1 MKEKIKELVKTDGAY
16 FLTAFALFVVTLLI
30 TTTTY
35 HGNDFTLQIPTATL
49 FGTISW
55 IGIIALGIPGIFIF
69 RNVDRKQIKLEKIY
83 LIMVIPLGILYMI
96 ANPLGKVPDEDFH
109 ARKAMAIS
117 KGNFF
122 SHANEDGDA
131 VDNLNTKVFELVT
144 RSTSSYEEAINR
156 LKAEETDEEIEMKY
170 TTMALYAPICHLPQG
185 IGMFLARILG
195 GGVSVQCY
203 AARFA
208 NFVVAVFLIYNAIKL
223 APFKKNVVFFLAML
237 PITLNEIASMAAD
250 SLAISMSIFF
260 ICYILH
266 LKYNENKKEI
276 TNKDIVLLAISSTV
290 VALCKIVY
298 IPLVLL
304 LFILPKEKFGNLKKK
319 NIATISIIA
328 GAVILNLIWL
338 IYCSRFLVTFN
349 PGVDSGLQVKYVLRH
364 PITYI
369 LTMFR
374 TLNTYGQMFIVHLFG
389 EGIGSFNAQASVLF
403 VFPCIVIAAMLFFV
417 NDEKDKVKIDVFT
430 KLICLL
436 IFIIIVALIY
446 TSLYVQWT
454 QAKKPIIMGVQA
466 RYFLPIL
473 LLTAIIF
480 NNNKLIF
487 TEKISYRYILLFLL
501 FFNLNALSCI
511 AYTYIN
517 GWVIDYYIK

>member
-1 MKEKIKELVKTDGAY
+1 MKEKFKELAKKDGVY
-16 FLTAFALFVVTLLI
+16 FLASVALLVITLLI

-35 HGNDFTLQIPTATL
+35 HGEDFSLQIPGATL
-49 FGTISW
+49 FGTLSW
-55 IGIIALGIPGIFIF
+55 IGTLVLGIAGIFVF
-69 RNVDRKQIKLEKIY
+69 KDVDRKQIRLEKIY

-96 ANPLGKVPDEDFH
+96 ANPLGRVPDEDYH

-122 SHANEDGDA
+122 SYANEDGDA
-131 VDNLNTKVFELVT
+131 VEELNSKMLELVD
-144 RSTSSYEEAINR
+144 RKTSSYEEAINK
-156 LKAEETDEEIEMKY
+156 LKIVETDEETEMKY
-170 TTMALYAPICHLPQG
+170 TTMALYAPICHLPQA
-185 IGMFLARILG
+185 IGMFLTRIFG
-195 GGVSVQCY
+195 GGVVVQCY
-203 AARFA
+203 AARLA
-208 NFVVAVFLIYNAIKL
+208 NFAVAVFLLYNAIKF
-223 APFKKNVVFFLAML
+223 APFKKNVVFFLAIL

-250 SLAISMSIFF
+250 ALAISMSIFF

-266 LKYNENKKEI
+266 LKFNETKKEI
-276 TNKDIVLLAISSTV
+276 TKKDIVLLAISSVV

-304 LFILPKEKFGNLKKK
+304 LVILPKEKFGNLKQK
-319 NIATISIIA
+319 NIVTISIIA
-328 GAVILNLIWL
+328 GSILLNIVWL

-349 PGVDSGLQVKYVLRH
+349 PGVDSALQVKYILTH

-369 LTMFR
+369 LTCFR
-374 TLNTYGQMFIVHLFG
+374 TLNTYGQMFILHLVG
-389 EGIGSFNAQASVLF
+389 EGVGSFNAQASVLF

-430 KLICLL
+430 KLICLI
-436 IFIIIVALIY
+436 IFVVIVALIY

-454 QAKKPIIMGVQA
+454 EAKKPIITGVQA

-473 LLTAIIF
+473 LLTAIVF

-487 TEKISYRYILLFLL
+487 TEKISFRYILLFLL
-501 FFNLNALSCI
+501 FMNLNAVSSI
-511 AYTYIN
+511 VYTYIN
-517 GWVIDYYIK
+517 GWIIDYYIK

>member
-1 MKEKIKELVKTDGAY
+1 MKEKIKELVKKDGVY
-16 FLTAFALFVVTLLI
+16 FLSAFALLVITLLI

-35 HGNDFTLQIPTATL
+35 HGDDFTLQIPGNTL

-55 IGIIALGIPGIFIF
+55 VGIIILGIAGIFIF

-96 ANPLGKVPDEDFH
+96 ANPLGKVPDEDYH

-122 SHANEDGDA
+122 SKANEDGDA
-131 VDNLNTKVFELVT
+131 VDNLNSKVFELVT
-144 RSTSSYEEAINR
+144 RTTSSYEEAINR
-156 LKAEETDEEIEMKY
+156 LKAAETDEEIEMKY

-185 IGMFLARILG
+185 IGMFLARIFG

-203 AARFA
+203 MARLTNFA
-208 NFVVAVFLIYNAIKL
+208 VAVFLIYNAIRL

-250 SLAISMSIFF
+250 ALAISMSMFF
-260 ICYILH
+260 ICYIFH
-266 LKYNENKKEI
+266 LKFDESKKEI
-276 TNKDIVLLAISSTV
+276 TTKDIVLIAISSIV

-304 LFILPKEKFGNLKKK
+304 LFILPKEKFGTLKKK
-319 NIATISIIA
+319 NITTISIIA

-349 PGVDSGLQVKYVLRH
+349 PGVDSSLQVKYVLTH

-389 EGIGSFNAQASVLF
+389 EGLGSFNVQASVLF
-403 VFPCIVIAAMLFFV
+403 VFPCIVIGAILFFA
-417 NDEKDKVKIDVFT
+417 NDEKDKIKIDLPT
-430 KLICLL
+430 KLICLF
-436 IFIIIVALIY
+436 IFVVIVALIY

-454 QAKKPIIMGVQA
+454 RAMKPVIMGIQA
-466 RYFLPIL
+466 RYFLPVL

-480 NNNKLIF
+480 NNNKLVF
-487 TEKISYRYILLFLL
+487 TEKISFRYILLFLL

-511 AYTYIN
+511 CYTYIN

>member
-1 MKEKIKELVKTDGAY
+1 MKEKIKELAKKDGVY
-16 FLTAFALFVVTLLI
+16 FLASISFLIITLLI

-35 HGNDFTLQIPTATL
+35 HGEDFSLQIPGATL

-55 IGIIALGIPGIFIF
+55 IGILVLGIAGIFIF
-69 RNVDRKQIKLEKIY
+69 KDVDRKQIKLEKIY

-131 VDNLNTKVFELVT
+131 VDYLNTKVFELVT
-144 RSTSSYEEAINR
+144 RTTSSYEEAINR
-156 LKAEETDEEIEMKY
+156 LKAAETDEEIEMKY

-185 IGMFLARILG
+185 IGMFLARVFG

-203 AARFA
+203 AARLA
-208 NFVVAVFLIYNAIKL
+208 NFAVAVFLIYNAIKL

-250 SLAISMSIFF
+250 ALAISMSLFF

-266 LKYNENKKEI
+266 LKFDDTKKEI
-276 TNKDIVLLAISSTV
+276 TKKDIVLLAVSSVV

-304 LFILPKEKFGNLKKK
+304 LFILPKEKFGDLKKK
-319 NIATISIIA
+319 NIVTISIIA
-328 GAVILNLIWL
+328 GAILLNIVWL

-349 PGVDSGLQVKYVLRH
+349 PGVDSSLQVKYVLMH

-389 EGIGSFNAQASVLF
+389 EGLGSFNVQASVLF

-417 NDEKDKVKIDVFT
+417 NDEKDKVKIDLFT
-430 KLICLL
+430 KLVC
-436 IFIIIVALIY
+436 IFIFIVIVALIY

-466 RYFLPIL
+466 RYFLPVL

-501 FFNLNALSCI
+501 FMNLNALSCI